1 MLAEDIERHHPELK
15 DVVIAGRTLEDYT
28 DADSATLPD
37 IGYTA
42 LEDRYN
48 ALKVEQ
54 LFFL

>member
-1 MLAEDIERHHPELK
+1 MLEEDIERHHPELK
-15 DVVIAGRTLEDYT
+15 DVVIAGRNLEDYT

-48 ALKVEQ
+48 ALKVKR
-54 LFFL
+54 LFVQ